1 MGSARVECLAI
12 LSVRLEEEVGR
23 ARSILEQATRITV
36 LTGAGVSAESVI
48 PTFRGSG
55 GLWRTHRPEELATPE
70 AFEEA
75 PQLVWEWYQWR
86 RRLIAECSPN
96 AGHQALARLALKRD
110 GVTLITQNVD
120 GLHHRAAR
128 TEAKALNIPDPQAA
142 FPLELH
148 GAINRDRCFLCSRLA
163 HTSSHNQSAPPR
175 CTDCGGPV
183 RPDVVWFG
191 ESLAPKI
198 IQAAEEAALRAEA
211 CLIVGTSALVHPAAG
226 LPAMTLRAG
235 GLLIEVN
242 LEATPL
248 TNQATVSL
256 RGRSA
261 SLLTRIVGA

>member
-1 MGSARVECLAI
+1 MVSTGVECLAI
-12 LSVRLEEEVGR
+12 LSVGLEDDVER
-23 ARSILEQATRITV
+23 ARSILEQATRIAV
-36 LTGAGVSAESVI
+36 LTGAGVSAESGI
-48 PTFRGSG
+48 PTFRGRG
-55 GLWRTHRPEELATPE
+55 GLWRSHRPEELATPK
-70 AFEEA
+70 AFEET

-96 AGHQALARLALKRD
+96 PGHQALARLALKRD

-128 TEAKALNIPDPQAA
+128 TEAKALNILDPQAA

-175 CTDCGGPV
+175 CIHCDGPL

-191 ESLAPKI
+191 ESLDPNI
-198 IQAAEEAALRAEA
+198 IQAAQEVALRAEA
-211 CLIVGTSALVHPAAG
+211 CLVVGTSALVHPAAG
-226 LPAMTLRAG
+226 LPAMTLHAG

-242 LEATPL
+242 IEATPL
-248 TNQATVSL
+248 TDQATVSIQ
-256 RGRSA
+256 GRSA
-261 SLLTRIVGA
+261 SLLTRILGA